1 MAWEQGGGFLSN
13 LGGLLSGIGKGG
25 GGFMGNFGTGEGALA
40 GWSPF
45 QNVKQGQGLFGKEG
59 GFGSGQGQLA
69 QMFGGGE
76 QDVSG
81 QDSRFLTE
89 EALAAHNQNL
99 KDQYGATFQDVT
111 GEDAS
116 GGADPLESFNILDQV
131 KGISDASSKPPLF
144 NLQESPLGS
153 TPGTPGYTG
162 EGWAGETPVA
172 PIVQDSTE
180 VSDPNEFLSNQPV
193 YGAENQG
200 VQDYNAQFGTQDSG
214 TEGVDPN
221 VNQFGVD
228 MSIYDT
234 PTAGQDANVNQFGV
248 DQTPYQTPVAED
260 SSVTGP
266 GNLHQMIARISE
278 GGSRHAIRKDI
289 DPLLEAEGLDKTKG
303 FFGSAWDKLGGI
315 KGIMGTVL
323 GAKAAGMQDEE
334 EGDFEAAGIEQP
346 EYDPLQLYGGGIGGG
361 GGNWADVTGTN
372 YLQGAQFNPLSQ
384 GLAGYY
390 NPKLRELR

>member
-45 QNVKQGQGLFGKEG
+45 QNVKQGQGLFGKEC
-59 GFGSGQGQLA
+59 GFGLGQGQLA

-89 EALAAHNQNL
+89 DALAAHNQNL

-180 VSDPNEFLSNQPV
+180 VSDPNEFLNKSTDN
-193 YGAENQG
+193 
-200 VQDYNAQFGTQDSG
+200 
-214 TEGVDPN
+214 PN

-266 GNLHQMIARISE
+266 GSLHQMIARISE

-390 NPKLRELR
+390 NHKLRELR